1 MATTDTA
8 AGSADRPADAS
19 VPADRSARPTSVP
32 VKSTSTARRGT
43 FSGSR
48 EGRAAGSR
56 AAVNVVLLVI
66 SVLYVVP
73 LLWMLLAS
81 VNSHASFKLSVGTP
95 TFDNFDRVLNWDTTY
110 LPMVNGLL
118 LSGGGTLICVVCS
131 ILAAYPL
138 SRYRSR
144 LRRPFLYTILF
155 ATGLPITAV
164 MIPVYS
170 MFVQVNLI
178 DSMLGTTL
186 FLAASALPFG
196 IWLMK
201 NFMDGVPIVLEE
213 AARIDGAG
221 TMTVLW
227 RVILPLMGPGVT
239 VVTIFTFIGMWGN
252 FFVPFILL
260 LDPAKLPA
268 SVSVFN
274 FLSAHDQTQYGQLSA
289 FSIIYSIPVV
299 MLYLLL
305 ARKLGGGF
313 ALGGAVKG

>member
-1 MATTDTA
+1 MAVATPTA
-8 AGSADRPADAS
+8 KTAGPPAAPAPRTAPPRRP
-19 VPADRSARPTSVP
+19 RL
-32 VKSTSTARRGT
+32 
-43 FSGSR
+43 
-48 EGRAAGSR
+48 GRTVVNVLLLAVSLVYVLPLVWMLI
-56 AAVNVVLLVI
+56 AAVSNL
-66 SVLYVVP
+66 
-73 LLWMLLAS
+73 
-81 VNSHASFKLSVGTP
+81 NSFRLRLPDTL
-95 TFDNFDRVLNWDTTY
+95 TLNNFDAVLDVDTTY
-110 LPMVNGLL
+110 RPMLNSLL
-118 LSGGGTLICVVCS
+118 LCGFATLVTVVVS

-155 ATGLPITAV
+155 STGLPITAV

-170 MFVQVNLI
+170 MFVQVELI
-178 DSMLGTTL
+178 DSMPGTTL

-201 NFMDGVPIVLEE
+201 SFMDGVPLVLEE

-221 TMTVLW
+221 SMTVLW
-227 RVILPLMGPGVT
+227 RVVLPLMRPGVV

-260 LDPAKLPA
+260 LSPEKLPA
-268 SVSVFN
+268 SVSVFT

-289 FSIIYSIPVV
+289 FSIIYSLPVV

-313 ALGGAVKG
+313 ALGGALKG

>member
-1 MATTDTA
+1 MAATTTPATA
-8 AGSADRPADAS
+8 TARS
-19 VPADRSARPTSVP
+19 VPTAPSARGG
-32 VKSTSTARRGT
+32 AR
-43 FSGSR
+43 S
-48 EGRAAGSR
+48 GRARTSR
-56 AAVNVVLLVI
+56 IGVNIALLLI
-66 SVLYVVP
+66 SVVYVVP

-81 VNSHASFKLSVGTP
+81 VNAHASFRLSLPDPFTL
-95 TFDNFDRVLNWDTTY
+95 DNFGKILNVDTTY
-110 LPMVNGLL
+110 RPMLNGLIL
-118 LSGGGTLICVVCS
+118 CGGATFLTVALS

-138 SRYRSR
+138 SRYRSK
-144 LRRPFLYTILF
+144 LRKPFLYTILF
-155 ATGLPITAV
+155 STGLPITAV

-178 DSMLGTTL
+178 DSMAGTTL
-186 FLAASALPFG
+186 FLAASSLPFG

-221 TMTVLW
+221 SMQVLW
-227 RVILPLMGPGVT
+227 RVVLPLMWPGVI

-260 LDPAKLPA
+260 LDPEKLPA

-299 MLYLLL
+299 LLYLLL

-313 ALGGAVKG
+313 ALGGALKG

>member
-1 MATTDTA
+1 MAVAVKTPTGTA
-8 AGSADRPADAS
+8 RRDR
-19 VPADRSARPTSVP
+19 
-32 VKSTSTARRGT
+32 STARPASLRRR
-43 FSGSR
+43 SR
-48 EGRAAGSR
+48 LGRIG
-56 AAVNVVLLVI
+56 VNLVLLAV
-66 SVLYVVP
+66 SVTYVLP
-73 LLWMLLAS
+73 LLWMALAS
-81 VNSHASFKLSVGTP
+81 VSDLN
-95 TFDNFDRVLNWDTTY
+95 TFRLKWPDTFTLDNFDAILNVDTTY
-110 LPMVNGLL
+110 RPMLNSLL
-118 LSGGGTLICVVCS
+118 LCGFGTLITVVVS

-155 ATGLPITAV
+155 STGLPITAV

-170 MFVQVNLI
+170 MFVQVDLI
-178 DSMLGTTL
+178 DSMPGTTL

-213 AARIDGAG
+213 AARIDGAHA
-221 TMTVLW
+221 MQVLW
-227 RVILPLMGPGVT
+227 RVVLPLMRPGVT

-260 LDPAKLPA
+260 LSPEKLPA
-268 SVSVFN
+268 SVSVFT

-289 FSIIYSIPVV
+289 FSLIYSLPVV

-305 ARKLGGGF
+305 SRKLGGGF
-313 ALGGAVKG
+313 ALGGALKG

>member
-1 MATTDTA
+1 MA
-8 AGSADRPADAS
+8 
-19 VPADRSARPTSVP
+19 VLTSP
-32 VKSTSTARRGT
+32 
-43 FSGSR
+43 
-48 EGRAAGSR
+48 RAASHRRSTTTAPPVSR
-56 AAVNVVLLVI
+56 RRRSLPGRIAVNAVLLAV
-66 SVLYVVP
+66 SLMYVLP

-81 VNSHASFKLSVGTP
+81 VSDTNSFRLTWPSAFTL
-95 TFDNFDRVLNWDTTY
+95 DNFDAILNVDTTY
-110 LPMVNGLL
+110 RPLLNSLL
-118 LSGGGTLICVVCS
+118 LCGFATAVTVVVS
-131 ILAAYPL
+131 VLAAYPL

-155 ATGLPITAV
+155 STGLPITAV

-178 DSMLGTTL
+178 DSMPGTTL

-201 NFMDGVPIVLEE
+201 SFMDGVPIMLEE
-213 AARIDGAG
+213 AARIDGAN
-221 TMTVLW
+221 TLQVLW
-227 RVILPLMGPGVT
+227 RVILPLMRSGLT

-260 LDPAKLPA
+260 LSPEKLPA
-268 SVSVFN
+268 SVSVFT

-289 FSIIYSIPVV
+289 FSILYSLPVV

-305 ARKLGGGF
+305 SRRLGGGF
-313 ALGGAVKG
+313 ALGGALKG

>member
-1 MATTDTA
+1 MALTDSTRRLSLRQPRSKPKPGRSPA
-8 AGSADRPADAS
+8 ATGGLSGLRRHLAS
-19 VPADRSARPTSVP
+19 RL
-32 VKSTSTARRGT
+32 
-43 FSGSR
+43 
-48 EGRAAGSR
+48 
-56 AAVNVVLLVI
+56 AVNGVLLLV
-66 SVLYVVP
+66 SLAFLLP

-81 VNSHASFKLSVGTP
+81 LNAHADFTLSVPSPP
-95 TFDNFDRVLNWDTTY
+95 TFHNFGAVLNTTTTFQ
-110 LPMVNGLL
+110 PMLNGLL
-118 LSGGGTLICVVCS
+118 LCGGGTLICVVCS

-144 LRRPFLYTILF
+144 LRRPFLYTVLF
-155 ATGLPITAV
+155 STGLPITAV

-186 FLAASALPFG
+186 FLGASALPFG

-201 NFMDGVPIVLEE
+201 NFMDGVPLVLEE

-221 TMTVLW
+221 WFQVLW
-227 RVILPLMGPGVT
+227 RVVLPLMRSGVT

-260 LDPAKLPA
+260 LSPEKLPA

-289 FSIIYSIPVV
+289 FSILYSIPVV
-299 MLYLLL
+299 VLYLVL
-305 ARKLGGGF
+305 ARRFGGGF
-313 ALGGAVKG
+313 ALGGALKG

>member
-1 MATTDTA
+1 MAAVATPPPLTSTGRTA
-8 AGSADRPADAS
+8 V
-19 VPADRSARPTSVP
+19 VPATRRRRRLRP
-32 VKSTSTARRGT
+32 
-43 FSGSR
+43 
-48 EGRAAGSR
+48 GRV
-56 AAVNVVLLVI
+56 AVNAVLLAV
-66 SVLYVVP
+66 SLLYVLP
-73 LLWMLLAS
+73 LLWMVLAS
-81 VNSHASFKLSVGTP
+81 VSDINSFRLTLPSSLTL
-95 TFDNFDRVLNWDTTY
+95 DNFDAVLNIDTTY
-110 LPMVNGLL
+110 RPMLNSLL
-118 LSGGGTLICVVCS
+118 LCGFGTAVTVVVS
-131 ILAAYPL
+131 VFAAYPL

-155 ATGLPITAV
+155 STGLPITAV

-178 DSMLGTTL
+178 DSMPGTTL

-213 AARIDGAG
+213 AARIDGAN
-221 TMTVLW
+221 TMQVLW
-227 RVILPLMGPGVT
+227 RVVLPLMRPGVV

-260 LDPAKLPA
+260 LSPEKLPA
-268 SVSVFN
+268 SVSVFT

-289 FSIIYSIPVV
+289 FSLLYSLPVV
-299 MLYLLL
+299 LLYLLL

-313 ALGGAVKG
+313 ALGGALKG

>member
-1 MATTDTA
+1 MAATATTRDPAPGPTPRPGTNANPVHKHA
-8 AGSADRPADAS
+8 AA
-19 VPADRSARPTSVP
+19 T
-32 VKSTSTARRGT
+32 GT
-43 FSGSR
+43 RKPLLSR
-48 EGRAAGSR
+48 EGRAKSSKWVINA
-56 AAVNVVLLVI
+56 VLLLI

-81 VNSHASFKLSVGTP
+81 VNESASFKLTVPSSVSLG
-95 TFDNFDRVLNWDTTY
+95 NFDKILNTDTTFR
-110 LPMVNGLL
+110 PMLNGLL
-118 LSGGGTLICVVCS
+118 LCGGATLICVVCS

-138 SRYRSR
+138 SRFKSR
-144 LRRPFLYTILF
+144 LRKPFLYTILF
-155 ATGLPITAV
+155 STGLPITAV

-186 FLAASALPFG
+186 FLGASALPFG

-221 TMTVLW
+221 SMTVLW
-227 RVILPLMGPGVT
+227 RVVLPLMWPGVI

-260 LDPAKLPA
+260 LDPTKLPA

-289 FSIIYSIPVV
+289 FSIIYSLPVV
-299 MLYLLL
+299 LLYLLL
-305 ARKLGGGF
+305 SRKLGGGF

>member
-1 MATTDTA
+1 MA
-8 AGSADRPADAS
+8 
-19 VPADRSARPTSVP
+19 VLTSP
-32 VKSTSTARRGT
+32 
-43 FSGSR
+43 
-48 EGRAAGSR
+48 RAASHRRSTTTAPPVSR
-56 AAVNVVLLVI
+56 RRRSLPGRIAVNAVLLAV
-66 SVLYVVP
+66 SLTYVLP

-81 VNSHASFKLSVGTP
+81 VSDTNSFRLTWPSALTL
-95 TFDNFDRVLNWDTTY
+95 DNFDAILNVDTTY
-110 LPMVNGLL
+110 RPLLNSLL
-118 LSGGGTLICVVCS
+118 LCGFATAVTVVVS
-131 ILAAYPL
+131 VLAAYPL

-155 ATGLPITAV
+155 STGLPITAV

-178 DSMLGTTL
+178 DSMPGTTL

-201 NFMDGVPIVLEE
+201 SFMDGVPIVLEE
-213 AARIDGAG
+213 AARIDGAN
-221 TMTVLW
+221 TLQVLW
-227 RVILPLMGPGVT
+227 RVILPLMRSGVT

-260 LDPAKLPA
+260 LSPEKLPA
-268 SVSVFN
+268 SVSVFT

-289 FSIIYSIPVV
+289 FSILYSLPVV

-305 ARKLGGGF
+305 SRRLGGGF
-313 ALGGAVKG
+313 ALGGALKG

>member
-1 MATTDTA
+1 M
-8 AGSADRPADAS
+8 
-19 VPADRSARPTSVP
+19 
-32 VKSTSTARRGT
+32 
-43 FSGSR
+43 
-48 EGRAAGSR
+48 
-56 AAVNVVLLVI
+56 AAVATPPATSPAHTAPTVRSPRGPRRIRPGRVAINAVLLVV
-66 SVLYVVP
+66 SVLYLLP
-73 LLWMLLAS
+73 LVWMALAS
-81 VNSHASFKLSVGTP
+81 VSDTNSFQLRMPSALTL
-95 TFDNFDRVLNWDTTY
+95 DNFDAVLNVDTTY
-110 LPMVNGLL
+110 RPMLNSLL
-118 LSGGGTLICVVCS
+118 LCGFGTAVTVVVS
-131 ILAAYPL
+131 VLAAYPL

-155 ATGLPITAV
+155 STGLPITAV

-178 DSMLGTTL
+178 DSMPATAL

-213 AARIDGAG
+213 AARIDGAN
-221 TMTVLW
+221 TMQVLW
-227 RVILPLMGPGVT
+227 RVVLPLMRPGVV

-260 LDPAKLPA
+260 LSPEKLPA
-268 SVSVFN
+268 SVSVFT

-289 FSIIYSIPVV
+289 FSLLYSMPVV
-299 MLYLLL
+299 LLYLLL

-313 ALGGAVKG
+313 ALGGALKG

>member
-1 MATTDTA
+1 MTA
-8 AGSADRPADAS
+8 VASPPARPAR
-19 VPADRSARPTSVP
+19 RST
-32 VKSTSTARRGT
+32 TSTAPQASRR
-43 FSGSR
+43 R
-48 EGRAAGSR
+48 RPLPGRI
-56 AAVNVVLLVI
+56 AVNAVLLAV
-66 SVLYVVP
+66 STAYVLP

-81 VNSHASFKLSVGTP
+81 VGDTNSFRLTWPSALTLG
-95 TFDNFDRVLNWDTTY
+95 NFDAILDVDTTFRP
-110 LPMVNGLL
+110 LLNSLL
-118 LSGGGTLICVVCS
+118 LCGFGTLVTVVVS
-131 ILAAYPL
+131 VLAAYPL

-155 ATGLPITAV
+155 STGLPITAV

-178 DSMLGTTL
+178 DSMPGTTL

-201 NFMDGVPIVLEE
+201 SFMDGVPIVLEE

-221 TMTVLW
+221 TLQVLW
-227 RVILPLMGPGVT
+227 RVILPLMRPGVI

-260 LDPAKLPA
+260 LSPEKLPA
-268 SVSVFN
+268 SVSVFT

-289 FSIIYSIPVV
+289 FSILYSLPVV

-305 ARKLGGGF
+305 SRKLGGGF
-313 ALGGAVKG
+313 ALGGALKG

>member
-1 MATTDTA
+1 MA
-8 AGSADRPADAS
+8 
-19 VPADRSARPTSVP
+19 VLTSP
-32 VKSTSTARRGT
+32 
-43 FSGSR
+43 
-48 EGRAAGSR
+48 RAASDRQSTTTAPPVSR
-56 AAVNVVLLVI
+56 RRRSLTGRIAVNAVLLAV
-66 SVLYVVP
+66 SLAYVLP

-81 VNSHASFKLSVGTP
+81 VSDTNSFRLTWPSALTL
-95 TFDNFDRVLNWDTTY
+95 DNFDAILNVDTTY
-110 LPMVNGLL
+110 RPLLNSLL
-118 LSGGGTLICVVCS
+118 LCGFATAVTVVVS
-131 ILAAYPL
+131 VLAAYPL

-155 ATGLPITAV
+155 STGLPITAV

-178 DSMLGTTL
+178 DSMPGTTL

-201 NFMDGVPIVLEE
+201 SFMDGVPIVLEE
-213 AARIDGAG
+213 AARIDGAN
-221 TMTVLW
+221 TLQVLW
-227 RVILPLMGPGVT
+227 RVILPLMRSGVT

-260 LDPAKLPA
+260 LSPEKLPA
-268 SVSVFN
+268 SVSVFT

-289 FSIIYSIPVV
+289 FSILYSLPVV

-305 ARKLGGGF
+305 SRRLGGGF
-313 ALGGAVKG
+313 ALGGALKG